1 MRPQRFPQA
10 NRLLGPPADM
20 RDNCVAL
27 SVYAD
32 EEQLISMWQPDDDD
46 LARLQAGGAVWLYVV
61 GVAHPPVLVTTENPF
76 NETATTKGIT
86 P

>member
-1 MRPQRFPQA
+1 
-10 NRLLGPPADM
+10 M

-46 LARLQAGGAVWLYVV
+46 LARLQAAGA
-61 GVAHPPVLVTTENPF
+61 GDD
-76 NETATTKGIT
+76 TASF
-86 P
+86 

>member
-1 MRPQRFPQA
+1 
-10 NRLLGPPADM
+10 M

-46 LARLQAGGAVWLYVV
+46 IQRLRDGGAIWIYVV
-61 GVAHPPVLVTTENPF
+61 GQSHPPVMVTTQHPF
-76 NETATTKGIT
+76 EPPKKE
-86 P
+86 